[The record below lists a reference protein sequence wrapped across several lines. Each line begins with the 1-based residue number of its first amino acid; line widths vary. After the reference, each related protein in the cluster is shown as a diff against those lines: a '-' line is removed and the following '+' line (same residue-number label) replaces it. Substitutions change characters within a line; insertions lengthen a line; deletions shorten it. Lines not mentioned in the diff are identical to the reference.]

1 MGEPGGLPS
10 VGSHRV
16 MTEATWQQ
24 QSPEG
29 QGWVYLIEPY
39 DADSM

>member
-1 MGEPGGLPS
+1 MGCRLWGRTES
-10 VGSHRV
+10 D

-39 DADSM
+39 DADNM